1 MRSEISEFQTT
12 YTSDMK
18 TKMKEVDDLRAEFVH
33 LAAKIENTQSRM
45 NDETDVQIQTLGAAL
60 QELQTQM
67 TSSFKKS
74 KKGVQT
80 FKDDEQDE
88 EIEYLNKAMSKSLRK
103 TEKEIEEIDERLTII
118 EEYDLETVINGL
130 MARIEQNTDELQKQ
144 QNSIELE

>member
-1 MRSEISEFQTT
+1 
-12 YTSDMK
+12 
-18 TKMKEVDDLRAEFVH
+18 
-33 LAAKIENTQSRM
+33 
-45 NDETDVQIQTLGAAL
+45 
-60 QELQTQM
+60 M

-130 MARIEQNTDELQKQ
+130 MARIDQNTEELQKQ
-144 QNSIELE
+144 